1 MKMLRATLLVAALST
16 TALTT
21 APAFA
26 ETVLRL
32 DEAPVGELDPGKASD
47 YADSILMFNVYDTLV
62 VPTAGKPGMQP
73 HLASS
78 WTVDGNVYTFTLR
91 DDVKFHSGNKLTADD
106 VVYSF
111 DRMIALGQG
120 FSNLFVEDVEKAEAV
135 DAKTVKFTLKGPYAP
150 FLSALVRLPIL
161 DSKLAKQHQAAGKY
175 GAFGDYS
182 EAWLSANDAGSGAY
196 VVETQN
202 PQSETAL
209 AKFPDY
215 FLGATPKSP
224 DKVRF
229 RYGLEASTVRA
240 LLSKGEH
247 DIGSQWLPPEVAK
260 ALAADDKMQLLT
272 ETGTNV
278 FYIKLNTAKAPLD
291 DVHCRRALTY
301 AFDYATAAKM
311 VAVSDTVSLGKPANG
326 PIPHGMLGSSSEVP
340 NYAQDLEKA
349 KAELAQCKYK
359 PEETPLEISWIAEV
373 PLEERFAL
381 LMQANFS
388 KLGFKPEVKRVPWA
402 LFTDMVTKPETTPNI
417 SQIFNSATTPD
428 PDSLLFN
435 TYHSTAKGTWQSP
448 EYLQDA
454 EVDKL
459 LEAGRAE
466 VDPAKRQKIYEDL
479 SQRLRDLAPTIYAY
493 DQVAVFPARK
503 AVNVPALSDDAHR
516 YALSG
521 YSFSFR
527 EMEMAP

>member
-1 MKMLRATLLVAALST
+1 MKMLRATLLLAALST
-16 TALTT
+16 TALVT

-32 DEAPVGELDPGKASD
+32 DEVPVGELDPAKASD

-62 VPTAGKPGMQP
+62 APTAGKPGMQP
-73 HLASS
+73 LLASG

-91 DDVKFHSGNKLTADD
+91 DDVKFHSGNPLTAED

-111 DRMIALGQG
+111 DRTIALGQG
-120 FSNLFVEDVEKAEAV
+120 FSHLFVDSVEKVEAV
-135 DAKTVKFTLKGPYAP
+135 DGKTVRFTLKGPYAP
-150 FLSALVRLPIL
+150 FLSALVRLPVV
-161 DSKLAKQHQAAGKY
+161 DSKLAKAHQAEGKH

-196 VVETQN
+196 AVTKQN
-202 PQSETAL
+202 PQEETTL
-209 AKFPDY
+209 AKFPGY
-215 FLGATPKSP
+215 FLGASAKSP

-229 RYGLEASTVRA
+229 RYGLEASTARA

-247 DIGSQWLPPEVAK
+247 DIASQWLPPEVAK
-260 ALAADDKMQLLT
+260 ALAAEDTMQLLT
-272 ETGTNV
+272 EVGTNV

-311 VAVSDTVSLGKPANG
+311 IAVTDTVSLGNPANG
-326 PIPHGMLGSSSEVP
+326 PIPKGMLGSSTSVP
-340 NYAQDLEKA
+340 DYAQDMEKA
-349 KAELAQCKYK
+349 KAELAQCKYD
-359 PEETPLEISWIAEV
+359 PAETPLEISWIAEV

-388 KLGFKPEVKRVPWA
+388 QLGFKPEVKRVPWA
-402 LFTDMVTKPETTPNI
+402 LFTEMVTKPETTPHI
-417 SQIFNSATTPD
+417 SQISNSATTPD

-435 TYHSTAKGTWQSP
+435 SYHSSVKGTWQSP
-448 EYLQDA
+448 EYLEDA

-466 VDPAKRQKIYEDL
+466 TDPAKRQKIYEDL

-503 AVNVPALSDDAHR
+503 AVTVPALSDDASR

-521 YSFSFR
+521 YGFSFR

>member
-1 MKMLRATLLVAALST
+1 MKKLGATLLLAALST
-16 TALTT
+16 TALIT
-21 APAFA
+21 APAYA

-32 DEAPVGELDPGKASD
+32 DEAPIGELDPAKATD

-62 VPTAGKPGMQP
+62 APTAGKPGMQP
-73 HLASS
+73 LLASG

-91 DDVKFHSGNKLTADD
+91 DDVKFHSGNPLTADD

-120 FSNLFVEDVEKAEAV
+120 FSHLFVDSVEKAEAV
-135 DAKTVKFTLKGPYAP
+135 DGKTVKFTLKGPYAP

-161 DSKLAKQHQAAGKY
+161 DSKLAKQHQADGKY

-196 VVETQN
+196 SVTKQN
-202 PQSETAL
+202 PQEETDMV
-209 AKFPDY
+209 KFPGY
-215 FLGATPKSP
+215 FLGVAAKAP

-272 ETGTNV
+272 EVGTNV

-291 DVHCRRALTY
+291 DVHCRLALTY

-311 VAVSDTVSLGKPANG
+311 VAVTDKVSLGKPANG
-326 PIPHGMLGSSSEVP
+326 PIPHGMLGSSNEVP
-340 NYAQDLEKA
+340 NYAQDLDKA

-381 LMQANFS
+381 LMQANFA

-402 LFTDMVTKPETTPNI
+402 LFTEMVTKPETTPNI

-428 PDSLLFN
+428 PDSLLYN
-435 TYHSTAKGTWQSP
+435 TYHSSAKGTWQSP

-459 LEAGRAE
+459 LAAGRAE

-503 AVNVPALSDDAHR
+503 AVTVPALSDDAHR
-516 YALSG
+516 YALSAFG
-521 YSFSFR
+521 FSFR
-527 EMEMAP
+527 EMEMAE

>member
-1 MKMLRATLLVAALST
+1 MKMLRATLLLAALST

-135 DAKTVKFTLKGPYAP
+135 DAKTVRFTLKGPYAP

-209 AKFPDY
+209 AKFQDY

-435 TYHSTAKGTWQSP
+435 TYHSSAKGTWQSP

-454 EVDKL
+454 EVDNL

-466 VDPAKRQKIYEDL
+466 VDSAKRQKIYEDL

-503 AVNVPALSDDAHR
+503 AVTVPALSDDAHR

>member
-1 MKMLRATLLVAALST
+1 MKNLRATLLFAALST
-16 TALTT
+16 TVLMA
-21 APAFA
+21 APAYA

-32 DEAPVGELDPGKASD
+32 DEVPVGELDPAKASD

-62 VPTAGKPGMQP
+62 APTPGKPGMQP
-73 HLASS
+73 LLASS

-91 DDVKFHSGNKLTADD
+91 DDVKFHSGNSLTADD
-106 VVYSF
+106 VVYSY

-120 FSNLFVEDVEKAEAV
+120 FSHLFAESVDKVEATDP
-135 DAKTVKFTLKGPYAP
+135 KTVKFTLKGSFSP
-150 FLSALVRLPIL
+150 FLASLVRLPII
-161 DSKLAKQHQAAGKY
+161 DSKLARSHQADGKF

-196 VVETQN
+196 VVVSQN
-202 PQSETAL
+202 PQSETVM
-209 AKFPDY
+209 AKFPGY
-215 FLGATPKSP
+215 FLGATAKSP

-247 DIGSQWLPPEVAK
+247 DIASQWLPPEVAK
-260 ALAADDKMQLLT
+260 ALTADDKMQLLT

-311 VAVSDTVSLGKPANG
+311 IAVTADVSLGNPANG
-326 PIPHGMLGSSSEVP
+326 PIPHGMLGSSSDVP
-340 NYAQDLEKA
+340 NYAQDMEKA

-359 PEETPLEISWIAEV
+359 PGDTPLEISWIAEV

-417 SQIFNSATTPD
+417 SQISNSATTPD

-435 TYHSTAKGTWQSP
+435 TYHSSAKGTWQSP
-448 EYLQDA
+448 EYLEDA

-466 VDPAKRQKIYEDL
+466 VDPAKRQKIYEEL

-503 AVNVPALSDDAHR
+503 AVTVPALSDDAHR